1 MMQRSKRCWLPLVA
15 AVALLSAGEASA
27 APDAGVSVA
36 VLPFTNISGDV
47 NQEPLAD
54 GFTEELAATLA
65 KIPALNV
72 GARSSAFRFKA
83 TPRDRKAVGQALN
96 KTYLVEGT
104 FRLRNGRIG
113 ALVRLM
119 RVETGD
125 QLWYEDYD
133 EAFSNVFDLEET
145 IAKAVADALHA
156 PLPAGERLVA
166 NRTTKMDVYE
176 NYLRA
181 KPLIRARGQKPFA
194 DAAVLL
200 EQAVASDPNFS
211 PAVALLAFDYDLAP
225 LYQQALR
232 SGVAREAR
240 VFVDS
245 VVPKAERLAQ
255 RATEL
260 DGKRVEGFV
269 ALAYAHMVQ
278 SHLLKTDELFRQA
291 LALDGN
297 NTDALHGYSQLL
309 AAEGRV
315 KESLEMRKKL
325 QALEPFVI
333 NYVADT
339 AEIFWLDGDNDTAIK
354 MLNDFRP
361 GRTSE
366 LAQVHA
372 SLGHYRDAAGVLRE
386 MPATNYGPGLLES
399 AAHLLETAPTKTAS
413 PESLPRLGNL
423 GFVYLHIGAPERAL
437 EYYESNYEAGY
448 FQPISTTWFWHP
460 SYAAVRKTERF
471 KAYVR
476 AIGLDEVWRARGW
489 PAQCKPSSDKDFA
502 CN

>member
-1 MMQRSKRCWLPLVA
+1 
-15 AVALLSAGEASA
+15 
-27 APDAGVSVA
+27 
-36 VLPFTNISGDV
+36 
-47 NQEPLAD
+47 
-54 GFTEELAATLA
+54 
-65 KIPALNV
+65 
-72 GARSSAFRFKA
+72 
-83 TPRDRKAVGQALN
+83 
-96 KTYLVEGT
+96 
-104 FRLRNGRIG
+104 
-113 ALVRLM
+113 VR
-119 RVETGD
+119 
-125 QLWYEDYD
+125 
-133 EAFSNVFDLEET
+133 
-145 IAKAVADALHA
+145 
-156 PLPAGERLVA
+156 
-166 NRTTKMDVYE
+166 NRTTQMDVYE

-211 PAVALLAFDYDLAP
+211 PAIALLAFDYDLAP

-260 DGKRVEGFV
+260 DNKRVEGFV

-278 SHLLKTDELFRQA
+278 RHLLKADELFRQA

-315 KESLEMRKKL
+315 KQSLEMRNKL

-372 SLGHYRDAAGVLRE
+372 SLGHYREAAGVLRE

-399 AAHLLETAPTKTAS
+399 AAHLLETAPAKTES
-413 PESLPRLGNL
+413 PDALPRLGNL
-423 GFVYLHIGAPERAL
+423 GFVYLHVGAPERVF
-437 EYYESNYEAGY
+437 EYYESNNEAGY

-489 PAQCKPSSDKDFA
+489 PAQCKPMGERDFA